1 MDWTDP
7 LVQFIAAVTPV
18 VTTLLVYA
26 IRKLIPKI
34 PRVAL
39 PIVAMLLPVG
49 ASWFYSFVAGGT
61 FAPVY
66 AALLG
71 AAAVWLREI
80 VNTFQQHQLNS

>member
-18 VTTLLVYA
+18 VTTILVYV
-26 IRKLIPKI
+26 IRLLIPKI

-39 PIVAMLLPVG
+39 PVVAMLLPVA
-49 ASWFYSFVAGGT
+49 ASWFYSFASNGT
-61 FAPVY
+61 FTPVY

-80 VNTFQQHQLNS
+80 VNTFQQHKLQP

>member
-1 MDWTDP
+1 MDWNSWIVQ
-7 LVQFIAAVTPV
+7 LVMAVTPV
-18 VTTLLVYA
+18 VTTLIVFG

-39 PIVAMLLPVG
+39 PILAVLLPVA
-49 ASWFYSFVAGGT
+49 ASWFYSYAGGT
-61 FAPVY
+61 FTPVV

-80 VNTFQQHQLNS
+80 VNTFQQHQLNP

>member
-18 VTTLLVYA
+18 VTTLLVYL
-26 IRKLIPKI
+26 IRKAMPKI

-39 PIVAMLLPVG
+39 PVIAMLLPVAASWG
-49 ASWFYSFVAGGT
+49 ASMATSADFR
-61 FAPVY
+61 PVY

-80 VNTFQQHQLNS
+80 VSTLQEHQLNS